1 MSPQKVLF
9 FSLIPIQATMLL
21 TLPVLQKDLSTQETQ
36 SSSQLLTMYHKQ
48 QQQLQKTGHLSVP
61 VIASKRLTRSI
72 TSRRLPPLSPR
83 VPEKNQEA
91 LREVSSSSPSILHLA
106 KPLLGGRTQSEAQL
120 HFERQHDFEVS
131 LEQMLVEV
139 EKNWGGNWRKNKEER
154 QKTDTK
160 SPRKQNDEK
169 LPPVWQKVWYKRIG

>member
-9 FSLIPIQATMLL
+9 FSLIPIQATMLIS
-21 TLPVLQKDLSTQETQ
+21 LPVLQKDLSTQETQ

-48 QQQLQKTGHLSVP
+48 QQQLQKTGHLPVP

-91 LREVSSSSPSILHLA
+91 LREVNSSPSILHLA

-120 HFERQHDFEVS
+120 HFDRQHDFEVS

-139 EKNWGGNWRKNKEER
+139 EKNWGENWRKKKEER
-154 QKTDTK
+154 QKKDTK
-160 SPRKQNDEK
+160 SPGGQNDEK